1 MKQDGLKDKLYLNH
15 LWTAWYGNSMKDL
28 VEKPKVQWMGCTY
41 LIPNLIEK
49 LPEWEIF
56 EHYCKLQASL
66 MQARRRWSSRPPFP
80 PNFLSEQQNIFS
92 KTFQFVTIK
101 FFVFFRTN
109 ERNQNKKKNL
119 RGCGSFAKKEEIDR
133 HVHKLRWRNKHL
145 SRLIYVDIWNQE
157 YVENILFDFFVI
169 QEMWYAIVLQTVY
182 NEWIIFGVSFVNKW
196 KCLIPKK
203 KKLVFPSN
211 TWETATAATTT
222 ATTTAKWPLSYRGDP
237 KC

>member
-1 MKQDGLKDKLYLNH
+1 
-15 LWTAWYGNSMKDL
+15 
-28 VEKPKVQWMGCTY
+28 
-41 LIPNLIEK
+41 
-49 LPEWEIF
+49 
-56 EHYCKLQASL
+56 

-203 KKLVFPSN
+203 KNWFFLQTREKLQQPQQQPQQQQQNDHCPTEEIQSASSDSMH
-211 TWETATAATTT
+211 EITTT
-222 ATTTAKWPLSYRGDP
+222 YQPHQPP
-237 KC
+237 KKFKFPEAVCGK